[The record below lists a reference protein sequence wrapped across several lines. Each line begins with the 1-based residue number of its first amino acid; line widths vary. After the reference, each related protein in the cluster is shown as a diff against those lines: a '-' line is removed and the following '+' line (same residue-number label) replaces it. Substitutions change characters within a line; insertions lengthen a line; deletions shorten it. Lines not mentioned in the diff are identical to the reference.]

1 MLHRFAAY
9 AFLFVQNSEGVRTIF
24 ETSSQTL
31 GMSEIAS
38 ADSPLDLQLSEAE
51 LEQHRDHITS
61 FITGQYEAAGA
72 DVAVIALSGGI
83 DSTLTSHLAVEALGK
98 SSVYGLILP
107 STVNREQNMSDA
119 ERVASELLD
128 IEYDVIEIQPLVDSV
143 LEANPTVSTDPGEDE
158 QTRVAVGNVRARLRA
173 VLSYFEAN
181 RRNGLV
187 LGTGNRS
194 EAAVGYFT
202 KYGDGAVD
210 CHPIANLYKG
220 QVRQLARHIGVPE
233 DLAAKEASA
242 ELWADQTDEGE
253 LGIGYDTLD
262 SVLALHIDGPLSV
275 SSTAR
280 ELGVDQSVVEDVRGL
295 YERSEHKRKA
305 PPGPAQ
311 LY

>member
-1 MLHRFAAY
+1 M
-9 AFLFVQNSEGVRTIF
+9 G
-24 ETSSQTL
+24 
-31 GMSEIAS
+31 EINTTE
-38 ADSPLDLQLSEAE
+38 SPLNLRFSERE
-51 LEQHRDHITS
+51 LEQQREQITS
-61 FITGQYEAAGA
+61 FITEQYTTAGA
-72 DVAVIALSGGI
+72 DAAVIALSGGI
-83 DSTLTSHLAVEALGK
+83 DSTLTSHLAVEALGRET
-98 SSVYGLILP
+98 VYGLVLP

-128 IEYDVIEIQPLVDSV
+128 IEYDVVEIQPLVEAV
-143 LEANPTVSTDPGEDE
+143 LEANPNVSTDAGEDE
-158 QTRVAVGNVRARLRA
+158 QTRVAVGNLRARLRA

-233 DLAAKEASA
+233 ELAGKVASA

-253 LGIGYDTLD
+253 LGLDYETLD
-262 SVLALHIDGPLSV
+262 SILALHIDGPLSV
-275 SSTAR
+275 TATAR
-280 ELGVDQSVVEDVRGL
+280 ELGVDNSLVTDVRAL
-295 YERSEHKRKA
+295 YERSAHKRQA
-305 PPGPAQ
+305 PPGPDPLQ
-311 LY
+311 